1 MLLQANPKNTSP
13 PAAGTVATE
22 DPEVIIHYL
31 MIPKIVSL
39 SYYFQIIHLL
49 WNFLFF
55 LQSKFLAVI
64 QNTTKPLEGL
74 KVLLYQLFTA
84 DEVRQ
89 SSLKG
94 RTTVAGGESVG
105 LQREKLEL
113 IYCKSWTLNIMFTKE
128 CNSDYVHFFKNY
140 YTLKV
145 PCPVLIKTDIEVCVF

>member
-1 MLLQANPKNTSP
+1 M
-13 PAAGTVATE
+13 ATE

-31 MIPKIVSL
+31 MIPKIVSP
-39 SYYFQIIHLL
+39 SYYFQIIYLL
-49 WNFLFF
+49 WNFLFSF

-113 IYCKSWTLNIMFTKE
+113 IYCKS
-128 CNSDYVHFFKNY
+128 
-140 YTLKV
+140 
-145 PCPVLIKTDIEVCVF
+145 